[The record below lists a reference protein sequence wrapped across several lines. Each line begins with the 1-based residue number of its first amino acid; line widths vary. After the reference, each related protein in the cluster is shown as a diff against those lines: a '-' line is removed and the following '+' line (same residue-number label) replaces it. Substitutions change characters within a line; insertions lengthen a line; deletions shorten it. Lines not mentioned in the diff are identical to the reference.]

1 MNENQSIML
10 ASLVVS
16 NEFQTRM
23 EMNEDAIA
31 DYADAIRNA
40 GCWPFP
46 PIKVV
51 RQVLVDGF
59 HRIEA
64 TRRVIAGPETP
75 KDLRKSLLSVPC
87 ERVDVDPANHDI
99 TVLAMQHAL
108 AANQTHGLRRTTAD
122 KRRSVELALEHWSNE
137 SDRQIALLTG
147 TTHPFVAKVRRGLQ
161 VETLP
166 PQPTVSSCDSAAKL
180 ETLPL
185 EPGPVSVPSHPLE
198 VETLPPEPIPS
209 SATTGLNEEVETLPP
224 EKQRVSGSS
233 EAHTAN
239 PDESAKRIKALAHKH
254 RDKLVCLI
262 DDYGR
267 LKRNH
272 SEQLRLVRLVQSVS
286 LW

>member
-1 MNENQSIML
+1 MNANHSIML
-10 ASLVVS
+10 ASLVVN
-16 NEFQTRM
+16 NEFQSRV
-23 EMNEDAIA
+23 EMNDDAIA

-40 GCWPFP
+40 GRWPFP

-64 TRRVIAGPETP
+64 ARRVIAAPETP
-75 KDLRKSLLSVPC
+75 TDLRKSLLSVPC

-99 TVLAMQHAL
+99 TGLALQHAL
-108 AANQTHGLRRTTAD
+108 AANQTHGLRRSNAD
-122 KRRSVELALEHWSNE
+122 KRRAIELALKRWPDR
-137 SDRQIALLTG
+137 SDREIAKLTG
-147 TTHPFVAKVRRGLQ
+147 TSHPNVGTVRAELR
-161 VETLP
+161 VEILP
-166 PQPTVSSCDSAAKL
+166 AKL
-180 ETLPL
+180 EEVTGPVDFVKVVNLPPCLELESETHDPREVATLPD
-185 EPGPVSVPSHPLE
+185 
-198 VETLPPEPIPS
+198 
-209 SATTGLNEEVETLPP
+209 
-224 EKQRVSGSS
+224 EKQRVSSSS

-239 PDESAKRIKALAHKH
+239 PDESAKRIKALAHQH

-272 SEQLRLVRLVQSVS
+272 LEQLRLVRLVQSVS